1 MGGVPDDRL
10 PGWVTLVRA
19 PNPGVM
25 TLDGTNT
32 WILRAPGAA
41 DAVVVDPGPDDAG
54 HLRAVAA
61 AGPVGTVL
69 VTHGHP
75 DHVDG
80 LAAFLELTGAR
91 LDTSARLTAGGVEIE
106 RLPAPGHT
114 ADSVCFLARVGDE
127 RVVLTG
133 DTILGRGSTVV
144 THPDGDLGAYLDS
157 LELLAAYPVPGLPG
171 HGPVLADCAAAARA
185 YRAHR
190 RERLAQVERA
200 LAAGAT
206 TPQAV
211 VELVYADVDRALW
224 PAAEQTVRA
233 QLAYLGRAA

>member
-1 MGGVPDDRL
+1 MPDDRL
-10 PGWVTLVRA
+10 PGWVALVRA

-32 WILRAPGAA
+32 WVLRAPGAA
-41 DAVVVDPGPDDAG
+41 EAVVVDPGPDDAG

-69 VTHGHP
+69 VTHAHP

-91 LDTSARLTAGGVEIE
+91 LDTSARLTAGGVRIE
-106 RLPAPGHT
+106 RLPTPGHT
-114 ADSVCFLARVGDE
+114 TDSACFLARVGDE
-127 RVVLTG
+127 RVILTG

-157 LELLAAYPVPGLPG
+157 LDLLAAYPVVGLPG

-185 YRAHR
+185 YREHR

-200 LAAGAT
+200 VAAGAT

-211 VELVYADVDRALW
+211 VEAVYADVDRALW